1 MAQTANIQTIEVKKD
16 SKTYDKVP
24 KIQQLEDF
32 INERYD
38 LRINVITNQ
47 LESKPKGS
55 NDPYTIFNDSDL
67 RVQLYKKNIGRFDGE
82 LKALLGSDYV
92 ERYDP
97 FLEYFEGL
105 PKWGGQVDYI
115 TELANYCQT
124 DNQEWFLAMFKKHL
138 VRIAGQ
144 ATNQIPFNKQCLTL
158 VSNQNDG
165 KTSFLDFLVP
175 DSLKDYCR
183 KGFDFHSGKEGKIS
197 LVQNILINL
206 DELAQ
211 FTKTDLNN
219 EFKAVLS
226 ETSVKFR
233 PLYQPNEQTVQRRA
247 SFVASTNNCDFL
259 TDETGNVRWLPFVV
273 KEINHDNGGANGYNK
288 NIIID
293 LVWAQAYT
301 LLKDG
306 YHYDLR
312 KQEIEIQ
319 EKHNKQFIKVS
330 FQMELI
336 QRYFVPSDKDNP
348 QAEFMQSSQIA
359 EFIKKLTTINI
370 NANILGKDIKRL
382 GFENVT
388 KRVKETEKSMPIKG
402 YWVLKI

>member
-1 MAQTANIQTIEVKKD
+1 MEQLAKNQTTEANND
-16 SKTYDKVP
+16 SKSYIKTP
-24 KIQQLEDF
+24 KIKQLQDF
-32 INERYD
+32 IDEHYD

-55 NDPYTIFNDSDL
+55 NEPYSIFQDSDL
-67 RVQLYKKNIGRFDGE
+67 RVQLYQKGIGRFDGE
-82 LKALLGSDYV
+82 LKALLGSKYV

-105 PKWGGQVDYI
+105 PKWGGKIDYI
-115 TELANYCQT
+115 AELANYCQT
-124 DNQEWFLAMFKKHL
+124 DNQEWFIIMFKKHL

-158 VSNQNDG
+158 VGKQNDG

-175 DSLKDYCR
+175 DSLKDYYR

-211 FTKTDLNN
+211 FAKNDLNN

-330 FQMELI
+330 FLMELI
-336 QRYFVPSDKDNP
+336 QRYFVPSDKENP
-348 QAEFMQSSQIA
+348 QAVFMQSSQIA
-359 EFIKKLTTINI
+359 EYLRPLTSINI
-370 NANILGKDIKRL
+370 NVISIGKEIQRL
-382 GFENVT
+382 GF
-388 KRVKETEKSMPIKG
+388 KRVQHRAKIDPVYG
-402 YWVLKI
+402 FFVLKI